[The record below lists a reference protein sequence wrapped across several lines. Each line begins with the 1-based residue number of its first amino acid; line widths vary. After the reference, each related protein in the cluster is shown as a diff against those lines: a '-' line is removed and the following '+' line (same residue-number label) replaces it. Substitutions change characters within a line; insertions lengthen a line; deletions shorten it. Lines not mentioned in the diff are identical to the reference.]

1 MRRTTVSRR
10 FVTPL
15 SCSLVALMLLVSVC
29 PARGRISARRPKNPE
44 PLRATPNFTGFFD
57 VGDCNVIAGWAAD
70 LNNLNIPI
78 HVSVYDGP
86 TLLTNVLA
94 NVSRPD
100 VAAFI
105 GDNGLHG
112 FNIPTPSILK
122 NGLPHSVGVRF
133 ESTTTE
139 LQTSP
144 RSITCGAPANL
155 TVLVVRTNNTVISGA
170 AVCVTSGTDALRSAF
185 TDLGGQA

>member
-1 MRRTTVSRR
+1 MRRTTVRRR

-44 PLRATPNFTGFFD
+44 PHQANPNFTGFFD
-57 VGDCNVIAGWAAD
+57 VGSCDRIAGWAAD

-78 HVSVYDGP
+78 HVSVFDGP
-86 TLLTNVLA
+86 TLLTTVLA

-100 VAAFI
+100 VGTAI

-112 FNIPTPSILK
+112 
-122 NGLPHSVGVRF
+122 
-133 ESTTTE
+133 
-139 LQTSP
+139 
-144 RSITCGAPANL
+144 
-155 TVLVVRTNNTVISGA
+155 
-170 AVCVTSGTDALRSAF
+170 
-185 TDLGGQA
+185 